1 MTHSISGLTFSLGSI
16 LTVDRVSPALHE
28 GNYTCA
34 PSSVTSAS
42 VRVNIID
49 EGKMPPAPVYGDA
62 HSSTS
67 KATKTINKHLK
78 DLSML
83 VTAAIIIIF

>member
-1 MTHSISGLTFSLGSI
+1 
-16 LTVDRVSPALHE
+16 LTVESVSSDLHE

-34 PSSVTSAS
+34 PTSVTYTS
-42 VRVNIID
+42 VRVHIID

-67 KATKTINKHLK
+67 KAVKQIFNKQW
-78 DLSML
+78 SIL
-83 VTAAIIIIF
+83 VTAAVAIYSLFCTF